1 MFGKYP
7 VLIHYEA
14 GGYWA
19 EFPDL
24 EGCFSQGDTLDEVLS
39 NAEEAKNEYLSSLRD
54 SGKNIPKPSDLSLRF
69 A

>member
-1 MFGKYP
+1 MWGKYP
-7 VLIHYEA
+7 VLVHYET

-54 SGKNIPKPSDLSLRF
+54 SGKKIPKPSDLSLRF